1 VIPAAA
7 GSFRIVME
15 ASNQPDLFAHNEVSR
30 SLEQIDS
37 LFAQVSKPQETLAFL
52 KERRGHLAGA
62 YLRLLRFLVQNQS
75 GFRYAWAEP
84 EFAEPRMFAVSQME
98 AGPLVD
104 ALSSISNLGAETV
117 VITGSLKKA
126 DVRNGAWRLATPDG
140 EMSGK
145 IKEGGPSL
153 KGLKVE
159 GIYRFTCLEEIEEL
173 AGGREQRALY
183 LTEHEPA

>member
-1 VIPAAA
+1 
-7 GSFRIVME
+7 
-15 ASNQPDLFAHNEVSR
+15 
-30 SLEQIDS
+30 
-37 LFAQVSKPQETLAFL
+37 
-52 KERRGHLAGA
+52 
-62 YLRLLRFLVQNQS
+62 
-75 GFRYAWAEP
+75 
-84 EFAEPRMFAVSQME
+84 MFAVSQME

-126 DVRNGAWRLATPDG
+126 DVRTGAWRLATPDG